1 MGVVRL
7 LRGRVA
13 GIGADQ
19 PGLVAFLGGHCGG
32 CERGC
37 VDCLH
42 QSMLHCS
49 MKDFGLQPREWLS
62 VSDTTSPWGQAV
74 AQTAPDPAPAPP
86 DLTPSRPLHDGRL
99 DELYAID
106 LRPLVSRHLT
116 PASSRSSIRTRI

>member
-42 QSMLHCS
+42 QSMLHCR
-49 MKDFGLQPREWLS
+49 MKDFGLHPREWLS

-74 AQTAPDPAPAPP
+74 AQTAADPAPAAPEV
-86 DLTPSRPLHDGRL
+86 TPSRPLYDGRL
-99 DELYAID
+99 GELYAIY
-106 LRPLVSRHLT
+106 LRHLVLMLLT
-116 PASSRSSIRTRI
+116 LGWSRFWGRTR